1 MVNFLLSQRQENIK
15 SADSGQQHSKAP
27 SYRFGS
33 YQHFLQAI
41 KDQGYQFC
49 LFPELQEHKTQ
60 IALRHDIDFDTGF
73 ALQSALIE
81 NQLGIKSTYFFLLRS
96 NFYNIF
102 SPKDYN
108 NIMMIREMGH
118 SVSIHFDPSIYE
130 DFHEGLQQEVRIF
143 REFFKQDVSIISL
156 HRPNAFFQEF
166 DAPIFGIEHTYQS
179 KYFRDVKYISD
190 STGVWRFGHPFDTPE
205 FAQQKSIH
213 LLIHPIWWMLDGTT
227 NLDKLREYYAQ
238 RVDALKTDFSNNCI
252 PFRKLNGSI

>member
-1 MVNFLLSQRQENIK
+1 MVNFLLSQRQQSLAPAE
-15 SADSGQQHSKAP
+15 SGQQHKKAP
-27 SYRFGS
+27 SHRFGS
-33 YQHFLQAI
+33 YQNFLQVF

-49 LFPELQEHKTQ
+49 AFSELTEPKKQ
-60 IALRHDIDFDTGF
+60 IALRHDIDFDTNF

-102 SPKDYN
+102 SPQDFDN
-108 NIMMIREMGH
+108 VMLIREMGH
-118 SVSIHFDPSIYE
+118 TVSVHFDPSIYE
-130 DFHEGLQQEVRIF
+130 DFHQGLQQEVKLF
-143 REFFKQDVSIISL
+143 SEFFKEDVNIISL

-205 FAQQKSIH
+205 FVQQKSIH
-213 LLIHPIWWMLDGTT
+213 LLIHPIWWMLDGGT
-227 NLDKLREYYAQ
+227 NLDKLKQYYAQ
-238 RVDALKTDFSNNCI
+238 RVNALKTDFSNNCI
-252 PFRKLNGSI
+252 PFRKINESL